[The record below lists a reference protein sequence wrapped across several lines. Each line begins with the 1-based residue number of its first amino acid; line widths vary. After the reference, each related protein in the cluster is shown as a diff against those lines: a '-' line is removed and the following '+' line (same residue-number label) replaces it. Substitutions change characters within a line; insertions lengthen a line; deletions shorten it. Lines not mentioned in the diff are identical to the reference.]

1 MRSWYTPNWL
11 IRIADQL
18 LMQYFSIEMTAE
30 QHMPLVW
37 DQHLALQTYPPI
49 VGPCAKMT
57 LLSIASHIS
66 QAAVPLPIYFFVLG
80 PGSSAH
86 AELWDSQFKSWVQHH
101 GLHSHMASGAEPGIL
116 DPVSQIQESRRV
128 EDPEI
133 FGSRMAVL
141 AFTLFLNIS

>member
-1 MRSWYTPNWL
+1 
-11 IRIADQL
+11 
-18 LMQYFSIEMTAE
+18 
-30 QHMPLVW
+30 
-37 DQHLALQTYPPI
+37 
-49 VGPCAKMT
+49 MT

-66 QAAVPLPIYFFVLG
+66 QAAVPLPIYFFALG

-128 EDPEI
+128 EDSEI

-141 AFTLFLNIS
+141 TFTSFLNRSWNVFNVCSSALSWTIAAQAPLYTLE